1 MEIGGS
7 AVQVRLKANPGHGVI
22 VPNGAVKI
30 EGRIDLLAVFHVQPD
45 PQLSEGL
52 YERLAD
58 RAALGFQV
66 QDALVSGASRP
77 YSPEAK
83 RGMPS
88 IDSQTADRFP
98 GGFGRSFALKHSHS
112 SMCRSS
118 YRRRVLKL
126 TLRPLLREG
135 DSAAPDSE
143 NR

>member
-22 VPNGAVKI
+22 GPNGAVKI
-30 EGRIDLLAVFHVQPD
+30 EGGIDVVAVFHVQPD
-45 PQLSEGL
+45 PPLSEGL

-58 RAALGFQV
+58 RATLGFQV

-88 IDSQTADRFP
+88 IDSQTS
-98 GGFGRSFALKHSHS
+98 RSFPRRIRALFRVEAQPFRHMPQQLPSQGSQTHSE
-112 SMCRSS
+112 
-118 YRRRVLKL
+118 
-126 TLRPLLREG
+126 TTFT
-135 DSAAPDSE
+135 
-143 NR
+143 